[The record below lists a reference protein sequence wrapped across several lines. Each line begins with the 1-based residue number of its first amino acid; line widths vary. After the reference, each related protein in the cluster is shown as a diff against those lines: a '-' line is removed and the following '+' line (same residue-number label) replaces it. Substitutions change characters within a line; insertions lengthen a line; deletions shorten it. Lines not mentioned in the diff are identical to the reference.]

1 MSLEIKEEPNY
12 KLKIMNSANHL
23 DKKLA
28 DDIPEPLPNYSGF
41 NFVIAGSSGSGKTTL
56 LTSLMA
62 AKKRMDYDNL
72 TVNVLIIFLF
82 VLLH

>member
-41 NFVIAGSSGSGKTTL
+41 NFVIAGSSGSGKTL
-56 LTSLMA
+56 
-62 AKKRMDYDNL
+62 Y
-72 TVNVLIIFLF
+72 
-82 VLLH
+82 

>member
-72 TVNVLIIFLF
+72 TVMF
-82 VLLH
+82 